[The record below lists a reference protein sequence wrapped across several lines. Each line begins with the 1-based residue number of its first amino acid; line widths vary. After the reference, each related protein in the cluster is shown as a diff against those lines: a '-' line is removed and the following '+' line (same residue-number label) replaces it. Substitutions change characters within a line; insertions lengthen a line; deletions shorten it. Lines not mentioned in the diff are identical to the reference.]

1 MPKKKDDTVETPEV
15 MGQIAAGGEDA
26 ANNAGTSPE
35 EGTEG
40 KPETSQESASVEQA
54 SSVETQET
62 TLEDSNRNDTAQA
75 LESLSP
81 SVSPSGDGCRE
92 VAELES
98 MNVLADR
105 HRVPTW
111 QQAAVNRLMG
121 WEAGKMVSNAD
132 YVSAL
137 DKLKARPV
145 GGGRMG

>member
-1 MPKKKDDTVETPEV
+1 MAKKKDDIMEAD
-15 MGQIAAGGEDA
+15 GQIVQSEDAAQAETSESEGAAQSEASKTEDVATAAGGE
-26 ANNAGTSPE
+26 
-35 EGTEG
+35 
-40 KPETSQESASVEQA
+40 
-54 SSVETQET
+54 
-62 TLEDSNRNDTAQA
+62 
-75 LESLSP
+75 LESLS
-81 SVSPSGDGCRE
+81 
-92 VAELES
+92 
-98 MNVLADR
+98 VLADR

>member
-1 MPKKKDDTVETPEV
+1 MPKKKDDTVETPEA

-40 KPETSQESASVEQA
+40 KPEISQESASVEQ
-54 SSVETQET
+54 
-62 TLEDSNRNDTAQA
+62 
-75 LESLSP
+75 
-81 SVSPSGDGCRE
+81 E

-121 WEAGKMVSNAD
+121 WESGKMVSNAD

>member
-1 MPKKKDDTVETPEV
+1 MPKKKNDTVETLENA
-15 MGQIAAGGEDA
+15 GQIAASEE
-26 ANNAGTSPE
+26 NPTNKAGTSPE

-40 KPETSQESASVEQA
+40 KPENSQEFASVEPEA
-54 SSVETQET
+54 
-62 TLEDSNRNDTAQA
+62 
-75 LESLSP
+75 
-81 SVSPSGDGCRE
+81 
-92 VAELES
+92 AELES

-121 WEAGKMVSNAD
+121 WDAGKMVSNAD

>member
-1 MPKKKDDTVETPEV
+1 MEQFHFEISPADAK
-15 MGQIAAGGEDA
+15 AAAATSWRVFSRALAVATKEATDA
-26 ANNAGTSPE
+26 P
-35 EGTEG
+35 
-40 KPETSQESASVEQA
+40 SV
-54 SSVETQET
+54 VTQET